1 MRWLSSVLAAL
12 SASFATWYAVD
23 QRRLEELRR
32 LPSLPPDDSCLE
44 LQRLVEQQVARIL
57 ELEGAGG
64 EPTGDLIGR
73 SLSLL
78 QDLGSHSVEEGLAL
92 LGLGQRPEFNHYRN
106 LLRNTSEVIHAEAA
120 RRLEAL
126 QPVALVAVQKCSELY
141 SQLPPEVTQPVQGGV
156 QAAKELLEQVLSQSN
171 SRLQEALN
179 RFLDRH
185 PQHRPSLTGVPP
197 ALVFGVLAL
206 VLLESL
212 MWFRSLVLC
221 CIRCICRR
229 RKTRP
234 GLGPGSAGN
243 KEKEKLEKEK
253 K

>member
-32 LPSLPPDDSCLE
+32 LPSLPPDSCDSCLE

-57 ELEGAGG
+57 ELEGAG

-73 SLSLL
+73 SFSLL

-92 LGLGQRPEFNHYRN
+92 LGLDQSPEFNHYRS
-106 LLRNTSEVIHAEAA
+106 LLWNATEVIHAEAA
-120 RRLEAL
+120 RRLEGL
-126 QPVALVAVQKCSELY
+126 QPVVLMAGQKCSELY
-141 SQLPPEVTQPVQGGV
+141 GQLPPEVTQPVLGGV
-156 QAAKELLEQVLSQSN
+156 QAAKELVEQMLWQSN
-171 SRLQEALN
+171 SRLQEGLS

-206 VLLESL
+206 GLLESL
-212 MWFRSLVLC
+212 MWLRSLLLC
-221 CIRCICRR
+221 FGCCRR
-229 RKTRP
+229 RKPR
-234 GLGPGSAGN
+234 GQGQGGR
-243 KEKEKLEKEK
+243 EKEKSEKSEKEK